1 MRLRT
6 LLRTSSATALLP
18 FLLLHVVVLLG
29 DAMASSVLPGHGPSV
44 VGPVELA
51 LAPAAA
57 ACAAAGA
64 WEAARLRRGRVPD
77 QAPVRSPLTLALT
90 VLLPVWGMGLAGLA
104 AALIVTSRAAGALP
118 APSHTGMLAAYA
130 AVLAAA
136 SLLGHLLGRV
146 LPGLAAAPVAMV
158 VGFCLVGFPV
168 SFETPWP
175 RHLVARAYESCCHP
189 GQVIDP
195 AAVWAPLLLATG
207 LCLAAAL
214 VIHPFLKAARL
225 LAVALAAAAAAV
237 AVWLV
242 HGLDHNPVLARDPS
256 DLVCDTRGRPTVC
269 LWPETPDRGRAV
281 DLVRSHT
288 ARLTAAGVPVADTL
302 SAAPRPGASEFGG
315 KGIVSDADIPLRLA
329 STLMPPV
336 PACARTTGQYP
347 ATQDRQTLHAWL
359 TATAT
364 GTPPVPVPHR
374 YTAQDIDLVRQ
385 VLAQPPAVQLAWYEQ
400 YRKALAGCTDRPDR
414 TVPGGAR

>member
-18 FLLLHVVVLLG
+18 FLLAYVVVLLR
-29 DAMASSVLPGHGPSV
+29 DAMTASVLPGYGPSV
-44 VGPVELA
+44 VGPVAFA

-57 ACAAAGA
+57 ACSAAGA
-64 WEAARLRRGRVPD
+64 WEAARLRRGRVLD
-77 QAPVRSPLTLALT
+77 QAPVRSPLTLALA

-104 AALIVTSRAAGALP
+104 AALLVTSRAAGALP

-158 VGFCLVGFPV
+158 VGFFPVGFAG

-175 RHLVARAYESCCHP
+175 RHLVATAYDSCCHP

-195 AAVWAPLLLATG
+195 AAVWSPLLLATG

-214 VIHPFLKAARL
+214 VIHPFLKAARA
-225 LAVALAAAAAAV
+225 LAVALAAAAAAA

-242 HGLDHNPVLARDPS
+242 HDLDHNPVLAREPS

-269 LWPETPDRGRAV
+269 LWPETPDRGRTV

-288 ARLTAAGVPVADTL
+288 TRLTAAGIPVADTL
-302 SAAPRPGASEFGG
+302 SAAPRPGEAGFGG
-315 KGIVSDADIPLRLA
+315 KGTVQDADIPLRLA
-329 STLMPPV
+329 SMLMPAT
-336 PACARTTGQYP
+336 PACARTTGHYP
-347 ATQDRQTLHAWL
+347 AIQDTPPLHAWL

-364 GTPPVPVPHR
+364 GTPPVPTPNR
-374 YTAQDIDLVRQ
+374 YTAQDVDLVRQ
-385 VLAQPPAVQLAWYEQ
+385 VLAQPRAVQLAWYEQ

-414 TVPGGAR
+414 TIPGAAR